1 MCGAISLFRSPLL
14 LTSVL
19 WKYLSCA
26 VLSTLPIKILLSIT
40 PSDRYYYP
48 YVIKGKQRY
57 IQRVSVICLTN
68 DRAQMWGPR
77 FIWLFRVCVRAF
89 GSKSKLRRH
98 LNVTPY
104 SLEYLEISHWL
115 AFQLGFLELV
125 GSLQAFSF
133 ELPPGYSLQ
142 L

>member
-1 MCGAISLFRSPLL
+1 MTELKCGAQDLYGYF
-14 LTSVL
+14 
-19 WKYLSCA
+19 
-26 VLSTLPIKILLSIT
+26 
-40 PSDRYYYP
+40 
-48 YVIKGKQRY
+48 
-57 IQRVSVICLTN
+57 
-68 DRAQMWGPR
+68 
-77 FIWLFRVCVRAF
+77 VCVCAF

-133 ELPPGYSLQ
+133 ELPPGYSLP